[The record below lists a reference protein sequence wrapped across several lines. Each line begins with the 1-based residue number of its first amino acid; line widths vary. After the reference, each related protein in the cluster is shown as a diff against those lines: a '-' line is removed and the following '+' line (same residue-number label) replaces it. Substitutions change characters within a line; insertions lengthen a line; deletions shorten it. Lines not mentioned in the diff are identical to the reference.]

1 MSMTIKQ
8 AFQKLTADLSSGLR
22 NPFFVGRI
30 LHQDFA
36 EIAEEIEGG
45 GGGGSTVV
53 VTPVVTEGTKIAT
66 ITVDS
71 DDSDLYAPN
80 VSVVQTL
87 TEGTKI
93 GSVAG
98 TDLYAPAGGDAL
110 HVYSTTAKKV
120 GTWTNGKDVMEKTY
134 VISGTVANNGYN
146 HFDNY
151 FSGKAL
157 DMWYVVA
164 CSFSKTTSGNLMNS
178 LAGKVLEIG
187 VAQSVGGTIDNHV
200 GADVNNIHFTVQYVL
215 H

>member
-1 MSMTIKQ
+1 MTIKE
-8 AFQKLTADLSSGLR
+8 AFEKLTATTAAAMK
-22 NPFFVGRI
+22 NPFFVMRK
-30 LHQDFA
+30 LHDAFA
-36 EIAEEIEGG
+36 DIADKIEGG

-53 VTPVVTEGTKIAT
+53 VTPIVESGTKIAT
-66 ITVDS
+66 ITVDETPA
-71 DDSDLYAPN
+71 DLYAPN
-80 VSVVQTL
+80 VSVVQEL

-98 TDLYAPAGGDAL
+98 TDLYAPSGGGGDL

-134 VISGTVANNGYN
+134 IINGTVANNGYN
-146 HFDNY
+146 YFDNY
-151 FSGKAL
+151 FSGKTL

-164 CSFSKTTSGNLMNS
+164 CSFCKTTSGNKMNS

-187 VAQSVGGTIDNHV
+187 VAESVGGTIDNHV
-200 GADVNNIHFTVQYVL
+200 GADVNGIHFTIQYVI